1 LIHLNGVPAT
11 LAHHIHI
18 ITAFILM
25 AIVGL
30 HVMGALKNHFVD
42 RNNVLRKMLGL
53 APHPV
58 GAARSTD

>member
-1 LIHLNGVPAT
+1 
-11 LAHHIHI
+11 
-18 ITAFILM
+18 M

-42 RNNVLRKMLGL
+42 RNDVLRKMLGL

-58 GAARSTD
+58 GAARNTD